1 MDHTLWWIASMH
13 ADWPAENIVLAL
25 LCERPMYGYELA
37 QVVKSDAALRAIW
50 RIELSEVYFLLRKL
64 LKLGFIV
71 EHAEETSGARP
82 RRVLYAP
89 TVIGQGA
96 LEAWLTTPEKSPR
109 NLRSALLAR
118 IYLAMRRD
126 PALAVQ
132 LVDAQKE
139 HLTGWLTREQD
150 RAYPDELL
158 VVIRRFRAA
167 QVEAAIVA
175 LDELRRLALARADIA
190 AAAAAPSALRSLT

>member
-1 MDHTLWWIASMH
+1 MH

-25 LCERPMYGYELA
+25 LCERPMHGYELA

-71 EHAEETSGARP
+71 EYTEERGTGP

-89 TVIGQGA
+89 TPSGQAA
-96 LEAWLTTPEKSPR
+96 LEAWLTTPEKFPR
-109 NLRSALLAR
+109 NLRTALLAR
-118 IYLAMRRD
+118 IYLALRRD
-126 PALAVQ
+126 PALAVR

-139 HLTGWLTREQD
+139 QLTSWLEREGD
-150 RAYPDELL
+150 RMYADDFVAL
-158 VVIRRFRAA
+158 IHRFRAA

-175 LDELRRLALARADIA
+175 LDELRRLALVRAGT
-190 AAAAAPSALRSLT
+190 SALPTAPASAA